1 VTLLGALAVTAAA
14 GAVWLDE
21 ATSGAKLVV
30 MGPSA
35 GLSSSPALG
44 AERVAALD
52 AGDVGRV
59 EERSGAWVR
68 VRLDGD
74 RDGWVEIG
82 RTTAIGQ

>member
-1 VTLLGALAVTAAA
+1 
-14 GAVWLDE
+14 VWLDE
-21 ATSGAKLVV
+21 LASGAKLVV
-30 MGPSA
+30 IASGS

-44 AERVAALD
+44 TERVAALD
-52 AGDVGRV
+52 AGDVARI

-82 RTTAIGQ
+82 RTTPIGAY

>member
-1 VTLLGALAVTAAA
+1 
-14 GAVWLDE
+14 
-21 ATSGAKLVV
+21 
-30 MGPSA
+30 
-35 GLSSSPALG
+35 
-44 AERVAALD
+44 VAALD

-82 RTTAIGQ
+82 RTTPIGAY